1 MKEQAAAANIQ
12 IQDLEERGYRIVYI
26 DEMCITKST
35 IPTHAYSPMR
45 KPVEIDLRSFSKT
58 TVAVLAGISKQKGM
72 ELVMQF
78 DKSVNTDKFI
88 QYIQKLRFAHPF
100 DQIALFMDR
109 LSVHTCRRSRDQMAF
124 LGFEVILNAVYS
136 PEYNPIET
144 VFSIVKGNIKKQRL
158 RQFMRKED
166 EDLKSISE
174 KEFNNIKKETCV
186 NLIRHSMNKL

>member
-1 MKEQAAAANIQ
+1 
-12 IQDLEERGYRIVYI
+12 
-26 DEMCITKST
+26 
-35 IPTHAYSPMR
+35 
-45 KPVEIDLRSFSKT
+45 
-58 TVAVLAGISKQKGM
+58 
-72 ELVMQF
+72 
-78 DKSVNTDKFI
+78 
-88 QYIQKLRFAHPF
+88 
-100 DQIALFMDR
+100 
-109 LSVHTCRRSRDQMAF
+109 MAF

-136 PEYNPIET
+136 PEYNLIET

>member
-1 MKEQAAAANIQ
+1 
-12 IQDLEERGYRIVYI
+12 
-26 DEMCITKST
+26 
-35 IPTHAYSPMR
+35 
-45 KPVEIDLRSFSKT
+45 
-58 TVAVLAGISKQKGM
+58 
-72 ELVMQF
+72 MQF

-174 KEFNNIKKETCV
+174 KEYNNIKKETCV